1 MAGNKFLIKKAKEV
15 LSIESKAV
23 AALTRS
29 IDKKFIKAVELLY
42 KCRGRVI
49 VTGIGKSGI
58 IARKISATMASTGTP
73 AIFLHPTEGLHGDLG
88 TVLSSDVVIALSH
101 SGESKELLEI
111 LPAIKKIGSKLIALS
126 GDKASTLA
134 DHSDIFL
141 DVGVKEEACPLGM
154 APTASSM
161 AQLAMGDALAIALL
175 LKRDFNKNDYALLH
189 PGGSLGQKLK
199 KVEDIM
205 RKGPEVPVVAENVN
219 MEKVIFEMTS
229 KKMGCTCVVNNKGRL
244 SGIITDQNLRT
255 HLSKDRN
262 IMQKKARD
270 IMTKNPR
277 TIGRDAMVGE
287 AVRITEEKSI
297 STLLVIGKGNKPV
310 GIIHLHDLLKLSR

>member
-175 LKRDFNKNDYALLH
+175 LKRGFNKNDYALLH

-205 RKGPEVPVVAENVN
+205 RKGAEVPLVAENVN

>member
-1 MAGNKFLIKKAKEV
+1 M
-15 LSIESKAV
+15 
-23 AALTRS
+23 
-29 IDKKFIKAVELLY
+29 
-42 KCRGRVI
+42 
-49 VTGIGKSGI
+49 
-58 IARKISATMASTGTP
+58 
-73 AIFLHPTEGLHGDLG
+73 
-88 TVLSSDVVIALSH
+88 
-101 SGESKELLEI
+101 
-111 LPAIKKIGSKLIALS
+111 PAIKKIGSKLIALS

-175 LKRDFNKNDYALLH
+175 LKRGFNKNDYALLH

-297 STLLVIGKGNKPV
+297 STLLVIGKGDKPV